1 MVQIHHMLNVN
12 AIVQNTA
19 TKPSANISLLESAD
33 VVGNME
39 VTSGL
44 RSEFIHGEAFSH
56 IDQVK
61 LAGITVDVEHSEI
74 GNNHADSA
82 GTGERERTLLNNLGL
97 AVF

>member
-1 MVQIHHMLNVN
+1 MLNVN

-19 TKPSANISLLESAD
+19 TKPSANISELLESAD

>member
-19 TKPSANISLLESAD
+19 TKPSANISHLESAD

-61 LAGITVDVEHSEI
+61 LAGITVDV
-74 GNNHADSA
+74 
-82 GTGERERTLLNNLGL
+82 
-97 AVF
+97 